1 MVLLVYQKKTA
12 CYCPRQIRLFNF
24 RRSLMS
30 IQYTTKVEDGTLFVY
45 ASGFDE
51 SLDEVQTYAMGV
63 LTASQQ
69 HGVNR
74 VLCDETDL
82 EYRLGTFDTYQA
94 GEFLSKHV
102 PAVTKVA
109 IVCNPRHLSDAQFFE
124 DVVVNRGLTFRL
136 FVDRETAMSWLFEPQ
151 ASLDA

>member
-1 MVLLVYQKKTA
+1 
-12 CYCPRQIRLFNF
+12 
-24 RRSLMS
+24 MS
-30 IQYTTKVEDGTLFVY
+30 IQYTMRVDGETLFVT

-51 SLDEVQTYAMGV
+51 SLDEVQRYGMSV
-63 LTASQQ
+63 LSASQQ

-94 GEFLSKHV
+94 GEFLSQHV
-102 PAVTKVA
+102 PAVAKVA

-136 FVDRETAMSWLFEPQ
+136 FIDRETAMRWLVEPEVLSQ
-151 ASLDA
+151 A